1 MSGSSERGDSGLG
14 AIRNF
19 RRLDDQVATAGMPTE
34 EQLRAV
40 AAAGVE
46 TVINLALPT
55 SPGALPDEQAIV
67 TSLGMDYVH
76 IPVKFDAPAAGDFA
90 AFCEAME
97 TRRGQKLFVHCA
109 ANYRVS
115 AFMALYRIRQL
126 GWSSD
131 AALAELREV
140 WEPDEVWSRFITA
153 QLG

>member
-1 MSGSSERGDSGLG
+1 MSGSPEHGDPGLG

-19 RRLDDQVATAGMPTE
+19 RRLDDRVITAGMPTE

-40 AAAGVE
+40 AATGVE

-55 SPGALPDEQAIV
+55 SPGALPDEQATV

-76 IPVKFDAPAAGDFA
+76 IPVKFDAPSAADLA
-90 AFCEAME
+90 AFCGAME
-97 TRRGQKLFVHCA
+97 ARRGQKLFVHCA

-115 AFMALYRIRQL
+115 AFMALYRIRHR

-140 WEPDEVWSRFITA
+140 WEPDEVWSRFITG